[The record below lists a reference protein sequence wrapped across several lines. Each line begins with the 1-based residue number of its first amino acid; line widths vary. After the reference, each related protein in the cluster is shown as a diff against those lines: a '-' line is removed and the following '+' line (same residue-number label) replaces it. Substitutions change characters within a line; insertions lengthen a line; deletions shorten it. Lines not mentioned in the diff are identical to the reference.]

1 MTNAT
6 EQQAADDATDISADE
21 IIMGG
26 ELAATA
32 TVPRLD
38 ASNAIH
44 FDLMTRMGQLDEALL
59 ARDPMMKMHLGAI
72 HKQLIQYEELVHLLT
87 DEQIGHIVKAQQ
99 VHTGTVLAAEIK
111 TPSGKAKLVART
123 AKLGMSDL

>member
-6 EQQAADDATDISADE
+6 EQQAADDATEITADE

-26 ELAATA
+26 DIAAT
-32 TVPRLD
+32 PRLD
-38 ASNAIH
+38 ANNPIH
-44 FDLMTRMGQLDEALL
+44 FDLMTRMSQLEEALL

-72 HKQLIQYEELVHLLT
+72 HKQLIGYDELVHLLT
-87 DEQIGHIVKAQQ
+87 DEEIGAIVRAQQ
-99 VHTGTVLAAEIK
+99 AHVGVVLAAEIK
-111 TPSGKAKLVART
+111 TPSGKAKLAART